1 MHFLSAI
8 KSTNFVVIKKE
19 NLVFQNSQ
27 FILFFYLSPPRIGT
41 QINANLVT
49 GVSIAI
55 TTI

>member
-1 MHFLSAI
+1 MQFLSAI
-8 KSTNFVVIKKE
+8 KSTNFVLIKKE

-27 FILFFYLSPPRIGT
+27 FILFFYLSPHRIGT